1 MKISKKLVDLTL
13 KTGLPPIDTCFFPC
27 KDKEGQTVAYYAM
40 QILNTVEFG
49 VLTPSDFRVVAGR
62 TNQCVRLADKA
73 LDKVFLELRRREVTV
88 GDYEYIMVE
97 APRQM
102 LEDGSLVKNLEEHL
116 GSGDFSV
123 RNSLCILFG
132 AEILLTDPAVTV
144 PKLDELRRLGIRIGV
159 TDFGDESTSTLRL
172 VHFPFE
178 VVVLE
183 PSVAKTLLQESNL
196 PALGAVVTFAESLGM
211 KVFMNGALN
220 DGSRALAF
228 SAGVTATFEAS
239 LKSTEEVMTD
249 NG

>member
-13 KTGLPPIDTCFFPC
+13 KTGLPPIDTAFFPC
-27 KDKEGQTVAYYAM
+27 LDSEGNTKAYYAM

-49 VLTPSDFRVVAGR
+49 ILTPSDFRVVAGR

-73 LDKVFLELRRREVTV
+73 LDKVFLELRRREVTL

-123 RNSLCILFG
+123 RSRLCVLFG
-132 AEILLTDPAVTV
+132 AEILLTDPEATV
-144 PKLDELRRLGIRIGV
+144 PRLEEIRRLGIHIGV

-172 VHFPFE
+172 ARFPFE

-183 PSVAKTLLQESNL
+183 PSVSSLVEQGNL
-196 PALGAVVTFAESLGM
+196 PALGAVVSFAASLGM
-211 KVFMNGALN
+211 QVFMNAAL
-220 DGSRALAF
+220 SEEKRALAH
-228 SAGVTATFEAS
+228 SAGVAAVFDSS
-239 LKSTEEVMTD
+239 LKSTEEVITQ